1 MFISVL
7 AVAAGLSGSMAQTPE
22 ELYKE
27 AGTWLFLE
35 QEAGFGDALARFQA
49 LKPESAKKDCL
60 LGLLEGQLL
69 HAMQDARGAA
79 IRLGPVEREA
89 RALFGA
95 YRPFHLEALAR
106 LAYARGD
113 TGALDAEL
121 DTALVEGLLGVMLK
135 QQAGATPG

>member
-79 IRLGPVEREA
+79 NRLGPVEREA
-89 RALFGA
+89 RALTHRPAQSDGSIASRAFTGFNIGNVAARFAHHGQQVINFGIG
-95 YRPFHLEALAR
+95 R
-106 LAYARGD
+106 
-113 TGALDAEL
+113 
-121 DTALVEGLLGVMLK
+121 V
-135 QQAGATPG
+135 